1 MNTGNQTSNTA
12 ETAQPPSGT
21 TATSTPPAATD
32 PSQDPAP
39 ADPEAA
45 SQPPQDP
52 PPTDPAATTQ
62 PSQDPAPA
70 DPASA
75 SAPTTQSSD
84 DCAEIPA
91 YPHAVLTGSVKL
103 AVQVPYPTDQATQLP
118 HKLTLS
124 NDDGSYSK
132 TLTLAS
138 DSQPGNTDG
147 TSVVTFEDMTENHTY
162 SLKCDNGDT
171 SYTLFEGLTYEQ
183 VLKLDTEADGA
194 SSGAS
199 PDPSTGTAGAP
210 STTNPTAAS

>member
-1 MNTGNQTSNTA
+1 MNTGNQANNTA
-12 ETAQPPSGT
+12 ETVQP
-21 TATSTPPAATD
+21 TSTPATATDSSQPPPADPAATT
-32 PSQDPAP
+32 
-39 ADPEAA
+39 
-45 SQPPQDP
+45 QPLQNP
-52 PPTDPAATTQ
+52 PPTDPAAATQ

-75 SAPTTQSSD
+75 SAPTTETND

-103 AVQVPYPTDQATQLP
+103 AVQVPCPTDEATQLP
-118 HKLTLS
+118 HKFTLS

-138 DSQPGNTDG
+138 DSHAGNTGG

-171 SYTLFEGLTYEQ
+171 SYALFEGLTYEQ
-183 VLKLDTEADGA
+183 VLKLDTQADSG
-194 SSGAS
+194 SSDAPGAS
-199 PDPSTGTAGAP
+199 PDPSTGAAGAP